1 MDPIKHHLDSMRSIL
16 SGGLP
21 HIPVKRGEVVARF
34 KDTNTCLD
42 FCDAHPECYPDCY
55 EGDLPFVAVRPV

>member
-1 MDPIKHHLDSMRSIL
+1 MRSIL